1 MIELFIFLL
10 VTACV
15 VAWWQ
20 LMQGRQKARRAA
32 GQVCSNH
39 GLQLLDD
46 TVSLSSITWN
56 RDNSSSRI
64 QVNYSFEFA
73 TNGAK
78 RRSGVATIGF
88 PASLS
93 VTLDL
98 EEGRLIENL
107 GNRQV

>member
-10 VTACV
+10 VTGSI

-20 LMQGRQKARRAA
+20 LMQGRRKARSAA
-32 GQVCSNH
+32 GQVCGNH

-46 TVSLSSITWN
+46 TVSLSSITW
-56 RDNSSSRI
+56 SREGPGPRI
-64 QVNYSFEFA
+64 LANYSFEFA

-78 RRSGVATIGF
+78 RRSGVASMGF
-88 PASLS
+88 PSSLT

-98 EEGRLIENL
+98 EEGRLIEHL
-107 GNRQV
+107 WG

>member
-10 VTACV
+10 VTGIV

-20 LMQGRQKARRAA
+20 LMQGRQIARRVA
-32 GQVCSNH
+32 GQVCGNH

-56 RDNSSSRI
+56 RETSASRI
-64 QVNYSFEFA
+64 LVNYSFEFS

-78 RRSGVATIGF
+78 RRSGIATMGF
-88 PASLS
+88 PSSLT

-98 EEGRLIENL
+98 EEGRLIEKMW
-107 GNRQV
+107 

>member
-1 MIELFIFLL
+1 MLELFIFLL
-10 VTACV
+10 VTGSV

-32 GQVCSNH
+32 GNVCSNH
-39 GLQLLDD
+39 DLQLLDD

-56 RDNSSSRI
+56 RGDSHSRI
-64 QVNYSFEFA
+64 LVNYSFEFA

-78 RRSGVATIGF
+78 RRNGVVTIGF
-88 PASLS
+88 PAALT

-98 EEGRLIENL
+98 EEGRLIEDL
-107 GNRQV
+107 WGR

>member
-10 VTACV
+10 VTGCI

-20 LMQGRQKARRAA
+20 LMQGRQKARWAA
-32 GQVCSNH
+32 GQVCGNH
-39 GLQLLDD
+39 ELQLLDD

-56 RDNSSSRI
+56 RDNSDSRI
-64 QVNYSFEFA
+64 QVNYGFEFA
-73 TNGAK
+73 INGAK
-78 RRSGVATIGF
+78 RRRGVVTIGF

-107 GNRQV
+107 RVR

>member
-1 MIELFIFLL
+1 MIELFLFLL
-10 VTACV
+10 VTGCV

-20 LMQGRQKARRAA
+20 LMQGRQKAHRAA
-32 GQVCSNH
+32 KQVCGNH

-56 RDNSSSRI
+56 RDNSNSRI

-73 TNGAK
+73 INGAK
-78 RRSGVATIGF
+78 RRRGLVTIGF

-107 GNRQV
+107 GNTQG

>member
-15 VAWWQ
+15 VSWWQ
-20 LMQGRQKARRAA
+20 LMQGRQTARKTA
-32 GQVCSNH
+32 GQVCGNH

-56 RDNSSSRI
+56 RDNKNSRF
-64 QVNYSFEFA
+64 QANYGFEFA
-73 TNGAK
+73 INGAK
-78 RRSGVATIGF
+78 RRRGVVAIGF

-107 GNRQV
+107 KSR

>member
-10 VTACV
+10 VTGALT
-15 VAWWQ
+15 AWWQ
-20 LMQGRQKARRAA
+20 LMQGRQKARKAA
-32 GQVCSNH
+32 GQVCGNH

-56 RDNSSSRI
+56 REVSSSRI
-64 QVNYSFEFA
+64 LVNYGFEFA

-78 RRSGVATIGF
+78 RRSGVVAIGF
-88 PASLS
+88 PRSLA

-107 GNRQV
+107 WSR

>member
-1 MIELFIFLL
+1 MIELLIFLL
-10 VTACV
+10 VTGSI

-20 LMQGRQKARRAA
+20 LMQGRQKARWAA
-32 GQVCSNH
+32 GQVCGNH

-46 TVSLSSITWN
+46 TVSLSSVTWD
-56 RDNSSSRI
+56 RDNTSSRI
-64 QVNYSFEFA
+64 QVNYGFEFA
-73 TNGAK
+73 TNGAR

-107 GNRQV
+107 TVR

>member
-10 VTACV
+10 VTGCIV
-15 VAWWQ
+15 SWWQ
-20 LMQGRQKARRAA
+20 LMQGRQIARKAA
-32 GQVCSNH
+32 GQVCENH

-56 RDNSSSRI
+56 RDNSNSRI
-64 QVNYSFEFA
+64 QLNYGFEFA
-73 TNGAK
+73 INGAK
-78 RRSGVATIGF
+78 RRKGAATIGF

-98 EEGRLIENL
+98 EEGRLIETL
-107 GNRQV
+107 EAR